1 MHPIG
6 RDHIERLYREHHDE
20 SVRLAFLV
28 TGDRDVAEDIAQ
40 EAFIRASGRFRHLR
54 NEGAF
59 RAYLRRTVVN
69 LCRNHFRRRSVE
81 ARVLTKHRVT
91 EQQAVEPDATS
102 TEAIRVSLMKL
113 SLRQRAA
120 IVMRFYLGLSEAET
134 ADLIG
139 CAPGTVKS
147 LLHRGISRLREDLAL
162 TAELDEVAHD

>member
-1 MHPIG
+1 
-6 RDHIERLYREHHDE
+6 
-20 SVRLAFLV
+20 VRLAFLV
-28 TGDRDVAEDIAQ
+28 TGDRGLAEDIAQ
-40 EAFIRASGRFRHLR
+40 EAFIRVSGRFQHLR
-54 NEGAF
+54 NESAF

-81 ARVLTKHRVT
+81 ERVLIKHRAT
-91 EQQAVEPDATS
+91 EQQAVDPDPTS
-102 TEAIRVSLMKL
+102 AEAIKVGLMKL
-113 SLRQRAA
+113 SVRQRTA

-147 LLHRGISRLREDLAL
+147 LVFRGISLLREDMAL

>member
-1 MHPIG
+1 
-6 RDHIERLYREHHDE
+6 
-20 SVRLAFLV
+20 
-28 TGDRDVAEDIAQ
+28 
-40 EAFIRASGRFRHLR
+40 
-54 NEGAF
+54 
-59 RAYLRRTVVN
+59 
-69 LCRNHFRRRSVE
+69 
-81 ARVLTKHRVT
+81 
-91 EQQAVEPDATS
+91 
-102 TEAIRVSLMKL
+102 MKL